1 MGWTAALKGFAAGAI
16 TQVGTEIEEN
26 RERVDK
32 LIEKQTK
39 EYSTRVAEAKKTRVQ
54 EAKEIKGVLQGFT
67 ARGLP
72 LSVGASFIR
81 QHGVEEARR
90 ALLAA
95 ETAKDSGVPYD
106 KFFTFAPN
114 SDSTTTMTQY
124 VNSLTPAP
132 DILPFLETPGVKAA
146 RAGNKRWWNEE
157 QNERAWEAA
166 APTGEQFKP
175 AELEEV
181 DVNAVA
187 NYKLLPTFK
196 DRQEASL
203 TEKQRLENIVL
214 TSRDENAVASAR
226 EKLSF
231 LEAQD
236 SAIEEE
242 RRKMKDPRLTPAER
256 AVAKQ
261 NVIDMTAASTP
272 PRAGD
277 NDIFRSSTGRV
288 ITALEESLSTS
299 FYVAESGPMDLDKTV
314 YSNGK
319 IVGTYNI
326 GKADDKEKFIAA
338 RTAMFKAKATEIRTR
353 LEAAN
358 IPADEISTYIAL
370 ITPTTASPTP
380 APTVLGAKAAAS
392 STELDKLRDAQKR
405 LITWRETA
413 KKLNIVDRERL
424 FEVRGADGTMVLA
437 TLNEIDEL
445 TEVNDAQLGPIA
457 QSQEVSGT
465 GSKTFQIPVQEE
477 YIDSLFKSIMDNEEE
492 NANSITQKLRN
503 DLRSRNYND
512 KVIFAVN
519 KLIREFDK
527 RNVVTSSLFTST
539 PSRRRQGSE
548 ALKTAITD
556 LLRPKK

>member
-1 MGWTAALKGFAAGAI
+1 MGWTAALKGFATGAI
-16 TQVGTEIEEN
+16 TQIGTEVEEN

-72 LSVGASFIR
+72 PSVGASFIR

-95 ETAKDSGVPYD
+95 ETAKDSGISYD
-106 KFFTFAPN
+106 QFFTFAPAAN
-114 SDSTTTMTQY
+114 DSTTTMEEY

-132 DILPFLETPGVKAA
+132 DILPFLETAGVKAA

-166 APTGEQFKP
+166 APTVEQFKA
-175 AELEEV
+175 AELEEA

-187 NYKLLPTFK
+187 NYKFLPTFK

-214 TSRDENAVASAR
+214 TSTDPKVVRDAL
-226 EKLSF
+226 EKLAS
-231 LEAQD
+231 LDIQNGMKLLTNIIAT
-236 SAIEEE
+236 S
-242 RRKMKDPRLTPAER
+242 KDPEEIADAEGRLARITKASITAKDTSPVSTATSRVVDTLNRALSTMYYVSSGKLDDATKTIYSAGKKIGSYNLDVPAEAEAFRTANLTMNNAKYVELGNRLKAGGYSEKEITAVMGLLTAATASLTP
-256 AVAKQ
+256 
-261 NVIDMTAASTP
+261 T
-272 PRAGD
+272 
-277 NDIFRSSTGRV
+277 
-288 ITALEESLSTS
+288 
-299 FYVAESGPMDLDKTV
+299 
-314 YSNGK
+314 
-319 IVGTYNI
+319 
-326 GKADDKEKFIAA
+326 
-338 RTAMFKAKATEIRTR
+338 
-353 LEAAN
+353 
-358 IPADEISTYIAL
+358 
-370 ITPTTASPTP
+370 
-380 APTVLGAKAAAS
+380 PTVLGAKDATPI
-392 STELDKLRDAQKR
+392 TELDTLRDAQKR

-413 KKLNIVDRERL
+413 EKLNIVDGEQL

-437 TLNEIDEL
+437 TLDQIDEL
-445 TEVNDAQLGPIA
+445 TKANDAKLLPTALA
-457 QSQEVSGT
+457 QELSGT
-465 GSKTFQIPVQEE
+465 GSKTLQTVREE
-477 YIDSLFKSIMDNEEE
+477 DIDSLFKSIMDNEEE
-492 NANSITQKLRN
+492 NANSITRQLRN

-539 PSRRRQGSE
+539 PSRLSQGSE